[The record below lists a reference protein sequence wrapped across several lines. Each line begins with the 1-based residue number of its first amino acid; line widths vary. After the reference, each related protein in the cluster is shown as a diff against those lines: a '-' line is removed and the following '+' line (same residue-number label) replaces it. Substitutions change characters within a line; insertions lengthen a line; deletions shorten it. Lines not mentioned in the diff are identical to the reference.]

1 MIENSREHQSDT
13 FNEIIFILQLTDSYE
28 MSISSALDT
37 MKTICMDVATDD
49 EEKKINGETC
59 PNDCNGNG
67 ECVEGVCKCNPGFT
81 AFDCSTKDGK

>member
-1 MIENSREHQSDT
+1 MP
-13 FNEIIFILQLTDSYE
+13 
-28 MSISSALDT
+28 AAVDT